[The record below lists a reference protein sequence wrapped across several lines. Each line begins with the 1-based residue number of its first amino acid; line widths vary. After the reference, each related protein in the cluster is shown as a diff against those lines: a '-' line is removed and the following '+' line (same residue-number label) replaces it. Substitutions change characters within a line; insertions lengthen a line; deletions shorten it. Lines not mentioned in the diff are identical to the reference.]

1 MGKEKYVIK
10 TGAGDYLKK
19 GYPLQQISGTYTMR
33 FVIDIKKAR
42 RFNSIEEADKVRS
55 SCLFLRGCEIIKI
68 EEDD

>member
-1 MGKEKYVIK
+1 MKIEKYLIK

-19 GYPLQQISGTYTMR
+19 GYPLQQIAGCYNLS
-33 FVIDIKKAR
+33 FVTDKKKAR

-55 SCLFLRGCEIIKI
+55 SCLFLRKCEIIKI